1 MNGNREM
8 ASSEFGLRWR
18 IVVDPKKEKAARWFA
33 GLELVLLPLSFVTFG
48 YVVLDAVLS
57 PCGVSLSACLPP
69 AFARWVLPVL
79 VAGAIGYV
87 TNWLAIL
94 MLFKP
99 YERKP
104 WYWGWRQGLIP
115 QNKAKIARQ
124 VGEQVCT
131 ELLPPA
137 ALVAEF
143 TQEVQAYLSRPD
155 VIGKVKAL
163 ALEMFG
169 RHEKEIVDFLVPQI
183 ESAADGLLNR
193 LMTSERIR
201 AFWDETLA
209 PRLKDPQ
216 TRQFMAEK
224 VVGAIKDNA
233 PELVRRIRDQLSA
246 HLRRK
251 VAAAPLVGDLGL
263 TDGIVGFVM
272 DWFADEPTIRRLFAD
287 WLDKP
292 ATQDMFRD
300 RLLLLGEKTSEWM
313 NSPQG
318 RAQLARFTDDLRGRG
333 GAFMAD
339 YLHGAIPALVS
350 RVFASEKLW
359 SWIEYT
365 ALPNLKGRLLG
376 YLSENSDF
384 LVRKLRIAER
394 IEEAINAQDI
404 AHFHRMLNDLA
415 AQHLSAIQVL
425 GYVLGVAVGLIQLA
439 A

>member
-1 MNGNREM
+1 MNKSKEKET
-8 ASSEFGLRWR
+8 SEFALRWR
-18 IVVDPKKEKAARWFA
+18 IVADPKKERAARWFA

-48 YVVLDAVLS
+48 YVVVEAVLS
-57 PCGVSLSACLPP
+57 RCGVSLSSHMPA

-104 WYWGWRQGLIP
+104 WWWLWRQGLVP

-143 TQEVQAYLSRPD
+143 TREIQAYLSRPD

-169 RHEKEIVDFLVPQI
+169 RHEKDIVAFIVPQI
-183 ESAADGLLNR
+183 ESAVDGLLNR
-193 LMTSERIR
+193 LATPERIR

-209 PRLKDPQ
+209 PRLKDER
-216 TRQFMAEK
+216 TRAFMAEK
-224 VVGAIKDNA
+224 VVGAIRDNA
-233 PELVRRIRDQLSA
+233 PELVRRIRDQLSS

-251 VAAAPLVGDLGL
+251 VSAMPLVGDLGL
-263 TDGIVGFVM
+263 SDAVVGFVM
-272 DWFADEPTIRRLFAD
+272 DWFADEATIRRLFAD

-300 RLLLLGEKTSEWM
+300 KLLLLGEKASEWM
-313 NSPQG
+313 SSPQG
-318 RAQLARFTDDLRGRG
+318 RTQLARFTDDLRGRG
-333 GAFMAD
+333 RAFIAG
-339 YLHGAIPALVS
+339 YLHDSVPALVS

-376 YLSENSDF
+376 YLTENSDF

-394 IEEAINAQDI
+394 IEDAINAQDI

-425 GYVLGVAVGLIQLA
+425 GYVLGAAVGLIQLA
-439 A
+439 G

>member
-1 MNGNREM
+1 MNRNREK
-8 ASSEFGLRWR
+8 AASEFGLRWR
-18 IVVDPKKEKAARWFA
+18 IVVDPKKETAARWFA
-33 GLELVLLPLSFVTFG
+33 GLELVLLPLS
-48 YVVLDAVLS
+48 
-57 PCGVSLSACLPP
+57 
-69 AFARWVLPVL
+69 
-79 VAGAIGYV
+79 YV

-131 ELLPPA
+131 ELLPPV

-155 VIGKVKAL
+155 VIGKVKGL

-193 LMTSERIR
+193 LMTPERIR

-224 VVGAIKDNA
+224 VVGGDQGQRPGTRSAHPRPAVRPSAQEGGRRATCRRPWPDGRHCRLRHG
-233 PELVRRIRDQLSA
+233 LVRRR
-246 HLRRK
+246 
-251 VAAAPLVGDLGL
+251 
-263 TDGIVGFVM
+263 
-272 DWFADEPTIRRLFAD
+272 ADDSPPVRRLAGQ
-287 WLDKP
+287 
-292 ATQDMFRD
+292 ARD
-300 RLLLLGEKTSEWM
+300 AG
-313 NSPQG
+313 
-318 RAQLARFTDDLRGRG
+318 D
-333 GAFMAD
+333 
-339 YLHGAIPALVS
+339 VS
-350 RVFASEKLW
+350 RQAS
-359 SWIEYT
+359 
-365 ALPNLKGRLLG
+365 AAGR
-376 YLSENSDF
+376 EDF
-384 LVRKLRIAER
+384 RLDEQ
-394 IEEAINAQDI
+394 INAQDI

-425 GYVLGVAVGLIQLA
+425 GYILGVAVGLIQLA

>member
-1 MNGNREM
+1 MNRNREK
-8 ASSEFGLRWR
+8 AASEFGLRWR
-18 IVVDPKKEKAARWFA
+18 IVVDPKKETAARWFA

-57 PCGVSLSACLPP
+57 PCGVSLSACLPS

-143 TQEVQAYLSRPD
+143 TQEVQTYLSWPD
-155 VIGKVKAL
+155 VIGKVKGL

-183 ESAADGLLNR
+183 ESATDGLLKR
-193 LMTSERIR
+193 LMTPERIR

-224 VVGAIKDNA
+224 VVGGDQGQRPGTRSAHPRPAVRPSAQEGGSRATCRRPWPDGRHCRLRHG
-233 PELVRRIRDQLSA
+233 LVRRR
-246 HLRRK
+246 
-251 VAAAPLVGDLGL
+251 
-263 TDGIVGFVM
+263 
-272 DWFADEPTIRRLFAD
+272 ADDSPPVRRLAGQ
-287 WLDKP
+287 
-292 ATQDMFRD
+292 ARD
-300 RLLLLGEKTSEWM
+300 AG
-313 NSPQG
+313 
-318 RAQLARFTDDLRGRG
+318 D
-333 GAFMAD
+333 
-339 YLHGAIPALVS
+339 VS
-350 RVFASEKLW
+350 RQAS
-359 SWIEYT
+359 
-365 ALPNLKGRLLG
+365 AAGR
-376 YLSENSDF
+376 EDF
-384 LVRKLRIAER
+384 RLDEQ
-394 IEEAINAQDI
+394 INAQDI

-425 GYVLGVAVGLIQLA
+425 GYILGVAVGLIQLA